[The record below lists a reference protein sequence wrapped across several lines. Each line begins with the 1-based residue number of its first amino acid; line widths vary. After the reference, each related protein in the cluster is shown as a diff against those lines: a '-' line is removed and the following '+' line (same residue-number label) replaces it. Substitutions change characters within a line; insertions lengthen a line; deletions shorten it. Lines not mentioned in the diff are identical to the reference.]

1 MSSSGS
7 TPVLVP
13 KVQIVRGTETDNS
26 IDSCWP
32 LRRQTRV
39 PGSARVEV
47 VSGNEPASFDAAA
60 CSALAMDLGTTTRAR
75 SACQAPGRGQCP
87 GFRLFA
93 LPDGGE
99 SGFELVGA
107 NAVDFYIFFVLHGCS
122 LRLVVDAQSWGSIV
136 SGRSDQ
142 KTVTISSRLPL
153 SFLLIHVTTRQS
165 PIGRP
170 PPARRA

>member
-1 MSSSGS
+1 
-7 TPVLVP
+7 PAVP
-13 KVQIVRGTETDNS
+13 PLCSFQRFKTETDNS

-39 PGSARVEV
+39 PGSARIEV

-60 CSALAMDLGTTTRAR
+60 CSALAIDLGTTTRAR
-75 SACQAPGRGQCP
+75 SACQAAGRGQCP

-99 SGFELVGA
+99 IGFELVGA

-122 LRLVVDAQSWGSIV
+122 LRLVVDAQSRGSIV

-142 KTVTISSRLPL
+142 KTVNDIFSTAAILSSYPR
-153 SFLLIHVTTRQS
+153 HNS
-165 PIGRP
+165 PV
-170 PPARRA
+170 ANRAPSASA